1 MAARTSI
8 SRDLAQKLA
17 NRILCKA
24 LCEFYAQNGDLIL
37 FPACAETRSRQE
49 SSRYFVPRADWLQS
63 YDPEAFEDFYAA
75 HLHGAKK
82 LF

>member
-1 MAARTSI
+1 MFTP
-8 SRDLAQKLA
+8 K
-17 NRILCKA
+17 C
-24 LCEFYAQNGDLIL
+24 DLIL